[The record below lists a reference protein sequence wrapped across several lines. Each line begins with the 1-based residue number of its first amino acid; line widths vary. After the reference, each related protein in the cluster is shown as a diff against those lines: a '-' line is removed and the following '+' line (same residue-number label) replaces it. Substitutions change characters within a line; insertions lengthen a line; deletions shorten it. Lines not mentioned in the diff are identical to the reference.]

1 MTDVVVVTV
10 DPDDEPHLAVVA
22 QSDTAGP
29 VYVPGTGGVSLTD
42 VQAALQPYARTAEVV
57 AAIGDHTNADT
68 PHPVYDD
75 LPSLRLLY
83 ENGLI

>member
-1 MTDVVVVTV
+1 MNDIVVIAI

-22 QSDTAGP
+22 QSDTAAP

-42 VQAALQPYARTAEVV
+42 VQAALQPYAKTVEV
-57 AAIGDHTNADT
+57 ASAIGEHVSADT

-75 LPSLRLLY
+75 LPSLTLLF